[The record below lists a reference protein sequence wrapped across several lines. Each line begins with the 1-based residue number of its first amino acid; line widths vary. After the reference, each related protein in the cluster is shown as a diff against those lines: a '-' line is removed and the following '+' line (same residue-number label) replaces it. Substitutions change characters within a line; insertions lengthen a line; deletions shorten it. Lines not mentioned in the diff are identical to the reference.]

1 MGIIRAFTGA
11 LAGTFADQWK
21 EIVTAGVFN
30 EHTLVGPGL
39 LIRTNNGRGVNH
51 FGSVDVLSN
60 GSKILVPENAAAV
73 IFSSSGVQDI
83 IAQPG
88 GYEYHSGIPSFF
100 NGDGISNSF
109 LQQTSQRI
117 GYGGQTPERIHVVFV
132 NLREIRGIKFGTRS
146 PIMYHDRSYG
156 VDLEIVAHGT
166 YSLRVVDVLPFIRGF
181 LPPNARQLVLSTTES
196 RRALNSEFLQSFIS
210 MLNSMSTRFRAS
222 ELPSQLE
229 AIGTYL
235 ADNESPLGSWI
246 PRFGLDIVR
255 VGIES
260 VEFTPASREL
270 IKQFADKRM
279 TVSAYEGI
287 SQQASNIG
295 AQQNIALGVR
305 EHGLGD
311 GGGML
316 FGMNMAQGLN
326 PQNVTQ
332 VNPVG
337 AVSEQPNAA
346 ATTQASNSV
355 AHDLDRQVSM
365 LEKLKGLVDAGV
377 ITPEEFAA
385 KKKQILDM
393 I

>member
-1 MGIIRAFTGA
+1 
-11 LAGTFADQWK
+11 
-21 EIVTAGVFN
+21 
-30 EHTLVGPGL
+30 
-39 LIRTNNGRGVNH
+39 
-51 FGSVDVLSN
+51 
-60 GSKILVPENAAAV
+60 
-73 IFSSSGVQDI
+73 
-83 IAQPG
+83 
-88 GYEYHSGIPSFF
+88 
-100 NGDGISNSF
+100 
-109 LQQTSQRI
+109 
-117 GYGGQTPERIHVVFV
+117 
-132 NLREIRGIKFGTRS
+132 
-146 PIMYHDRSYG
+146 MYHDRSYG

-181 LPPNARQLVLSTTES
+181 LPPNSRQLVLSTTES

-260 VEFTPASREL
+260 VQFTPASREL

-346 ATTQASNSV
+346 ATTQVSNSV